1 MESNQ
6 RGPEPS
12 REKVTPVE
20 ERQAEK
26 FGRPPLR
33 VLVVDDNRDAAD
45 SLCIL
50 LKMWG
55 FEARAVY
62 DGTAGLEAARAGAP
76 DCLVLDINMPGL
88 DGFALARAVRRQP
101 GLERVKLIALTA
113 YSDAEHAR
121 RIREAGFDHYL
132 VKPAPPGD
140 IERILKMLDEVI
152 RLASKTEELTR
163 QNVALAG
170 ETKELLRE
178 VKQDI
183 REVKE
188 EVRELKE
195 GLREVKEE
203 IRADERDEDG
213 PRDEGPPGP
222 K

>member
-1 MESNQ
+1 MDAREQ
-6 RGPEPS
+6 EPRPS
-12 REKVTPVE
+12 RDEGPPADDWKAGTP
-20 ERQAEK
+20 
-26 FGRPPLR
+26 GRHPLR

-55 FEARAVY
+55 FDARAAY
-62 DGTAGLEAARAGAP
+62 DGAAGLEAVRAGVP

-88 DGFALARAVRRQP
+88 DGFALAREVRRQP

-121 RIREAGFDHYL
+121 RIQEAGFDHYL

-152 RLASKTEELTR
+152 RLASKTEELAR
-163 QNVALAG
+163 QNVTLAG
-170 ETKELLRE
+170 ETKELLKE

-195 GLREVKEE
+195 ELREVKEE
-203 IRADERDEDG
+203 IRPDEREGG
-213 PRDEGPPGP
+213 PGGEGLPRP